1 MKTYPFWKN
10 MQSSIEASKREI
22 NNLLTTLGRKKDSAE
37 FKPIIILS
45 NQEGL
50 DVIKEIAGDIP
61 SEVEVRLDNSVV
73 PAIPN
78 IIDWMIKVETT
89 DGLIAYSKF
98 GLSRSLIK

>member
-1 MKTYPFWKN
+1 
-10 MQSSIEASKREI
+10 MQSSIESSKREI
-22 NNLLTTLGRKKDSAE
+22 NNLLTTLGRKKDSTE
-37 FKPIIILS
+37 FKPIVILS

-50 DVIKEIAGDIP
+50 NTMKEIAGDIP
-61 SEVEVRLDNSVV
+61 SEVEVQLDNSIV

-78 IIDWMIKVETT
+78 MVDWMIKVETV